1 MDPVRNSPEP
11 TALVN
16 RSVEKRLAANTKRRG
31 LMMKKLFGG
40 FAMAA
45 VVMLAIP
52 AWAQGVT
59 TKGESTRENAPGT
72 AGTSKAGVPGLP
84 GSKSGP
90 TVTPSGKTVPEAT
103 RGGPSGDQSGVR
115 GLPGSKSGPTVTP
128 PNPSR

>member
-1 MDPVRNSPEP
+1 MPAEP
-11 TALVN
+11 AALVN
-16 RSVEKRLAANTKRRG
+16 RSVEKRLAQTSKFRG

-40 FAMAA
+40 LAMAA
-45 VVMLAIP
+45 IVMLAMS

-90 TVTPSGKTVPEAT
+90 TLTPSGKTVPEAT
-103 RGGPSGDQSGVR
+103 RERPSGDQSGVR
-115 GLPGSKSGPTVTP
+115 GLPGSKSGATIPP
-128 PNPSR
+128 PNPNR